1 MKKKAD
7 MLKGLEMPKKKMADE
22 EAAMDL
28 EGLGADEEM
37 QEPVAEAKDEMMMGE
52 EPGEEM
58 PEEVSQFADIT
69 DEQLIEEM
77 KKRGLIEDGELQEQ
91 PEEEMPA

>member
-28 EGLGADEEM
+28 EGLGVDEEM
-37 QEPVAEAKDEMMMGE
+37 QEPVAEADMEKVQGE

-77 KKRGLIEDGELQEQ
+77 KKRGLIEDGEFEEPKQ
-91 PEEEMPA
+91 EEMPA